1 MSEQEARETSWIDKT
16 KPILKDMGAWLNT
29 AFRTDLDEIYRE
41 PENDED
47 IRAIEKIRK
56 FNRIEFFSTLLIMF
70 GAMWGPWWMGILQD
84 DSTLELV
91 GYSIL
96 GIVGIW
102 ALFISPFIHYKI
114 ERGYTYRPGYL
125 GLDYEQNGWT
135 AFWEER
141 GFGSLK
147 RHWDENL
154 KDEKM
159 KKVVN
164 FTSLYGVL
172 TIILMLFDDLD
183 YAEDIAGFV
192 GLDSTP
198 LTGYAIQ
205 VSMSTIYMGLTL
217 ILVVYGT
224 YLAGQWEDTG
234 NKDGIKKALLIVPQT
249 IIAFTSVLVFWGFG
263 IDYQDD
269 GSWTAVWTDQ
279 ATAFQTAMD
288 NLSNPEQPVGLFLA
302 LMVVLVVIIFFLYK
316 YIVSGILIRFDN
328 LKTALFQLV
337 LICTIGI
344 VIIMA
349 TWAVMTIPVV
359 DQYIQDH
366 NTSLMGAP
374 SFANALYIFDQR
386 AIEAMNSFSFAGFF
400 ANWGY
405 YVYWG
410 LVQEL
415 LFLGYWCTLLT
426 KAFKNK
432 FVVALL
438 SSACFGFIHFP
449 SWPLMIFTMAGGFF
463 WAIAWMRKDA
473 RNIFIM
479 GAIHGFLGTMVAK
492 LIPITMSVG
501 PSNMA

>member
-1 MSEQEARETSWIDKT
+1 MSEQESRNLSWTEKI
-16 KPILKDMGAWLNT
+16 KPVFRDAGNWLKT
-29 AFRTDLDEIYRE
+29 AFKTDLDEIYRE

-47 IRAIEKIRK
+47 VEAIRK
-56 FNRIEFFSTLLIMF
+56 IQKFNMIEFFATLSIMF
-70 GAMWGPWWMGILQD
+70 GAMWGPWWLGILND
-84 DSTLELV
+84 NSTLEYI
-91 GYSIL
+91 GYGIL
-96 GIVGIW
+96 GVVGIW
-102 ALFISPFIHYKI
+102 ALLISPFVHYKF
-114 ERGYTYRPGYL
+114 ERGYTYRKGYL
-125 GLDYEQNGWT
+125 GIEHEQNGWT
-135 AFWEER
+135 AFFEER

-159 KKVVN
+159 TKVVN

-172 TIILMLFDDLD
+172 TIILMLFDELD
-183 YAEDIAGFV
+183 ILEDIADMV
-192 GLDSTP
+192 GLDATP
-198 LTGYAIQ
+198 LVDYAVQ
-205 VSMSTIYMGLTL
+205 VSMSTIYMGVTMALL
-217 ILVVYGT
+217 IYGT
-224 YLAGQWEDTG
+224 YLAGQWKDTG
-234 NKDGIKKALLIVPQT
+234 NKDGVKKALLIIPQA
-249 IIAFTSVLVFWGFG
+249 IIAFTSILVFWGFG
-263 IDYQDD
+263 IDYDND
-269 GSWTAVWTDQ
+269 GSWTAVWADP
-279 ATAFQTAMD
+279 ATAFETTLENFWNTSQR
-288 NLSNPEQPVGLFLA
+288 VGLFLFI
-302 LMVVLVVIIFFLYK
+302 MVVLVVVIFILYR

-337 LICTIGI
+337 LICGLGI

-349 TWAVMTIPVV
+349 TWAVMTIPAV
-359 DQYIQDH
+359 DQYMQDH
-366 NTSLMGAP
+366 HKDFMGSP

-386 AIEAMNSFSFAGFF
+386 AIEAMSEFSFAGFF

-432 FVVALL
+432 YIIALL

-463 WAIAWMRKDA
+463 WAIAWMRKDS